1 MLAAGT
7 AQSAYI
13 KGGCSIEAFNHIN
26 FEADS
31 FTMRSPHQGSATSG
45 YMCFNYQW
53 LRKTNDYNW
62 AWGAKTGSGN
72 AFDPSQYEYP
82 TLDASIHAKT
92 NTQNADGSGTQ
103 YSHAY
108 TGWNSVQIR
117 QTYFP
122 DTWRQTSPVE
132 QWALNKVDETATNY
146 PFRTY

>member
-13 KGGCSIEAFNHIN
+13 KGGCSLEAFNHKN

-62 AWGAKTGSGN
+62 AWGEKTGSGN
-72 AFDPSQYEYP
+72 AFDPDQYEYP
-82 TLDASIHAKT
+82 TFADSIHAMT
-92 NTQNADGSGTQ
+92 NTQNADGTGTA
-103 YSHAY
+103 YDHAY

-122 DTWRQTSPVE
+122 DSWRITTPAE
-132 QWALNKVDETATNY
+132 QWALHKVTDY
-146 PFRTY
+146 PFRTYA